1 MEIEERFKIKDQI
14 LKTIFESENK
24 TLSVSEVSQI
34 LKLDFYKIHTLADD
48 LLNENLVINRGD
60 LASRD
65 SKWHGDKLLNLSP
78 KGQFFL
84 REEGGFK
91 SRYNTRILKKSC
103 IVAKT
108 IAAIAN
114 ALIIIYVSIW
124 AINVA
129 DKGND
134 LQDNIEKK
142 DKVIID
148 LNNEIQLLKK
158 EISDKEI
165 IQNKEKKTP
174 ANKASNGK

>member
-1 MEIEERFKIKDQI
+1 MKIEERFKIKDQI

-48 LLNENLVINRGD
+48 LLNENLVINRAN
-60 LASRD
+60 LATKD
-65 SKWHGDKLLNLSP
+65 SKWHGDKSLNLSP

-91 SRYNTRILKKSC
+91 SRYKTQRLKKSWM
-103 IVAKT
+103 IAKT
-108 IAAIAN
+108 IAAVAN

-129 DKGND
+129 DKSND

-142 DKVIID
+142 NKFIID
-148 LNNEIQLLKK
+148 LSNEIQLLKK
-158 EISDKEI
+158 EISDKKM

-174 ANKASNGK
+174 ANKVSNGK

>member
-1 MEIEERFKIKDQI
+1 M
-14 LKTIFESENK
+14 
-24 TLSVSEVSQI
+24 
-34 LKLDFYKIHTLADD
+34 
-48 LLNENLVINRGD
+48 
-60 LASRD
+60 
-65 SKWHGDKLLNLSP
+65 
-78 KGQFFL
+78 

-91 SRYNTRILKKSC
+91 SRYNTRILKKSW

-165 IQNKEKKTP
+165 IKEKEIKTP
-174 ANKASNGK
+174 ANNG